1 MTFRKVAYR
10 FVCQIE
16 FLGSSPAE
24 LFFFLLVQKPFGKR
38 ERLKETMTDA
48 MESFG
53 GER

>member
-1 MTFRKVAYR
+1 MTFVRSHIGLFAKLNFWVR
-10 FVCQIE
+10 VQ
-16 FLGSSPAE
+16 LS
-24 LFFFLLVQKPFGKR
+24 FFFLLVQKPFGKR